1 MLDVS
6 PLNSVGTPATAR
18 KTGPEQLGQ
27 DDFLKLLVTQLKN
40 QDPLKPTDNAEFVS
54 QLTQFSQLEQT
65 AKQSQLLQKSLDA
78 QNASLQFTLLPMVGR
93 RISIDQTLTQLE
105 QGKDKASL
113 TYALEKSAA
122 RVQIT
127 ILDENRQVVR
137 TLNSTGLDAG
147 LNKVEWDGKN
157 QKGVAMAAGVYEY
170 AIAAVDRQ
178 GASVLA
184 KGHAQLTVTGVRMEE
199 GQAKLAVGALSVDP
213 SDIEEVQ

>member
-1 MLDVS
+1 MIDVS
-6 PLNSVGTPATAR
+6 PLNSAETPATPR
-18 KTGPEQLGQ
+18 KTGPQQLGQ

-78 QNASLQFTLLPMVGR
+78 QSTSLQFTLLPMVGR
-93 RISIDQTLTQLE
+93 RISIDHPLTQLE
-105 QGKDKASL
+105 NGQASL
-113 TYALEKSAA
+113 TYALEKNAA

-137 TLNSTGLDAG
+137 TLDSTGLQEG
-147 LNKVEWDGKN
+147 LNKVQWDGKDN
-157 QKGVAMAAGVYEY
+157 KGVAMAAGVYEY

-178 GASVLA
+178 GASVVA
-184 KGHAQLTVTGVRMEE
+184 KGRAQLTVTGVRMEE
-199 GQAKLAVGALSVDP
+199 GKPKLAIGELSVDP
-213 SDIEEVQ
+213 SDIVEVQ